1 MKSKKLFLE
10 LDDDEP
16 INIGLI
22 RLTKKIPNYEVFFEI
37 NRHNSFQFYRTED
50 LEVTKFSFAKFE
62 AFHPETQTCYQVVAN
77 KSAPLK
83 QKTTDELF
91 SQTEE
96 ILFLLPKNKD
106 VEYIIYAKDSFADFS
121 LILLPENILNPIQ
134 DFSLQPQN
142 ELYKLIQYYE

>member
-62 AFHPETQTCYQVVAN
+62 AFHPETQTYYQVVAN

-96 ILFLLPKNKD
+96 VLFLLPKNKD

-121 LILLPENILNPIQ
+121 LILLPENIINPIQ